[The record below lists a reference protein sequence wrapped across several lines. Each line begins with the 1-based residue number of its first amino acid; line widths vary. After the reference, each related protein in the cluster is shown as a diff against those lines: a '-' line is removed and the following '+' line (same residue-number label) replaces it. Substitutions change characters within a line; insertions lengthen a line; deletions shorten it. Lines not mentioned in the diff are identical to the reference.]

1 MDNERNE
8 KQMSVMDFFGFDQT
22 EVEDAIKQK
31 EEELAKARDGRI
43 CACGHP
49 VRHHNVE
56 TGTQHVSCKP
66 GRQLCPCTLLKPVI
80 KVADTRYFMRRSE
93 GNGRLHALSMG
104 IVASIKANKDLAD
117 KMEWLVPNTCEKC
130 GTEDVQLFPTHVT
143 ADGVIM
149 DEPTRFNALLCDN
162 CRFG

>member
-1 MDNERNE
+1 
-8 KQMSVMDFFGFDQT
+8 MSVMDFFGFDQT
-22 EVEDAIKQK
+22 EVEDAIRQK
-31 EEELAKARDGRI
+31 EEDLAKARDGRI

-66 GRQLCPCTLLKPVI
+66 GRQLCPCTSLKPVI
-80 KVADTRYFMRRSE
+80 EVADTRYFMRRSE

-104 IVASIKANKDLAD
+104 IVASIKANKELGN
-117 KMEWLVPNTCEKC
+117 KMEWLVPNTCERC
-130 GTEDVQLFPTHVT
+130 QTEDVQLFPTHVT
-143 ADGVIM
+143 GEGVVM
-149 DEPTRFNALLCDN
+149 DQPTRFNALLCDN